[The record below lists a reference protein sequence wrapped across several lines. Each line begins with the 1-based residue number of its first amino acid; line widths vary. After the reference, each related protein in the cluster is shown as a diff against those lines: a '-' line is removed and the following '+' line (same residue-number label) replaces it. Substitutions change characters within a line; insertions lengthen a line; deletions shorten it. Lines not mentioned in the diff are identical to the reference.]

1 MISITKQ
8 NEINSKFVN
17 IFRNVIEKN
26 QINTMVLLKN
36 LLEFEKKEI
45 DDKKTKNV
53 IKIMLNIPYYEK
65 DRDVNCLRKFKII
78 KDKLQFIIDDN
89 LNKRLINLRK

>member
-1 MISITKQ
+1 MISIKKQ
-8 NEINSKFVN
+8 NEINLRFIN

-36 LLEFEKKEI
+36 LLEFETKEI

-53 IKIMLNIPYYEK
+53 IKIMLNIPYYENDK
-65 DRDVNCLRKFKII
+65 DVNCLRKFKII

-89 LNKRLINLRK
+89 INKRLLNLRK

>member
-8 NEINSKFVN
+8 NEINSQFVN

-26 QINTMVLLKN
+26 QINNLTLLNN
-36 LLEFEKKEI
+36 LIEFEKREI

-53 IKIMLNIPYYEK
+53 IKIMLNIPYYENDK
-65 DRDVNCLRKFKII
+65 DVNDLRKFVII

-89 LNKRLINLRK
+89 INKRLLNLRK